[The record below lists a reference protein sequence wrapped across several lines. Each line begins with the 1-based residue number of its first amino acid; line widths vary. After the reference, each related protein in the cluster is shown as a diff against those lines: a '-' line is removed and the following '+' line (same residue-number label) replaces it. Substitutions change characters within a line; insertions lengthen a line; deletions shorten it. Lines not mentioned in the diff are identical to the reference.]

1 MARRPTRLK
10 RRIAGVGQDHAG
22 SQAALAGVVP
32 ATPMEMPMALVTYTP
47 VQRFPWGHSAQLQY
61 EDLHPLITADGA
73 VIPARDNGGWG
84 WVKPAGRP

>member
-1 MARRPTRLK
+1 MA
-10 RRIAGVGQDHAG
+10 GGQAM
-22 SQAALAGVVP
+22 LAGVVP

-47 VQRFPWGHSAQLQY
+47 VQRFPWGHSAQLTY
-61 EDLHPLITADGA
+61 EDLQPMWTADGA